1 MCMHASYLRMIGGSD
16 SMLCVCSFKECLSNF
31 IDKFSSLVT
40 EDNSIGQPYVQN
52 TCVTV
57 NNYN

>member
-16 SMLCVCSFKECLSNF
+16 FMLCVCSFKECLSNF

-40 EDNSIGQPYVQN
+40 EDNSRAAVCAKYL
-52 TCVTV
+52 C
-57 NNYN
+57 YSK